1 MSTNARIG
9 YVLQDDSILS
19 VYHHW
24 DGYPQ
29 WLGVMLNEHY
39 NTDEKVR
46 ELIDGG
52 NMSSCYSTSV
62 WNKETEKFDE
72 CEGHPEYYGGNSE
85 APQIS
90 QTMQDLAE
98 IDDGQEFFYLWL
110 KGDWHCYSIDYK
122 RDENWNKTTT
132 TISGVNIPT
141 MEEVVRDS

>member
-52 NMSSCYSTSV
+52 NMSSCYSTSI

-72 CEGHPEYYGGNSE
+72 CEGHAEYYGGNSE

-110 KGDWHCYSIDYK
+110 KGEWNCYSIDYK